1 LNGLNDLNSIFEVS
15 MYLSA
20 QVIAAMQG
28 ERRVHFVNPAAKRL
42 DKSLG
47 DAAGLKNL
55 GIHMMTVAPGD
66 RSSEY
71 HCHKYEDEAIY
82 VLSGCGTAVIGS
94 ESHKIGPGDF
104 LGFPGGGSA
113 HETINDGTEPLVC
126 LVIGQRLA
134 QDVVE
139 YPRAGKRLYR
149 NSGQRDMVE
158 ISTIQKR

>member
-1 LNGLNDLNSIFEVS
+1 

-20 QVIAAMQG
+20 SQIAAMTG
-28 ERRVHFVNPAAKRL
+28 EHRVHFVNPAAKRIN
-42 DKSLG
+42 KSLG

-55 GIHMMTVAPGD
+55 GVHIMTVAPGE

-82 VLSGCGTAVIGS
+82 VLSGRGTAVIGDM
-94 ESHKIGPGDF
+94 SHKIGPGDF
-104 LGFPGGGSA
+104 LGFPGSGPA
-113 HETINDGTEPLVC
+113 HETINDGDGPLVC

-134 QDVVE
+134 QDVVD

-149 NSGQRDMVE
+149 NSGQRDMVDYPH
-158 ISTIQKR
+158 ITKR

>member
-1 LNGLNDLNSIFEVS
+1 

-20 QVIAAMQG
+20 ETIAAMEG
-28 ERRVHFVNPAAKRL
+28 ERRVHFVNPKAVRIN
-42 DKSLG
+42 KSLG

-55 GIHMMTVAPGD
+55 GVHMMTVAPGD

-71 HCHKYEDEAIY
+71 HCHRYEDEAIY
-82 VLSGCGTAVIGS
+82 VLSGQGTAVIGEDS
-94 ESHKIGPGDF
+94 YKIVSGDF
-104 LGFPGGGSA
+104 LGFPGGGLA

-134 QDVVE
+134 QDVVD

-149 NSGQRDMVE
+149 NSGQRDMVDYPN
-158 ISTIQKR
+158 IQKR